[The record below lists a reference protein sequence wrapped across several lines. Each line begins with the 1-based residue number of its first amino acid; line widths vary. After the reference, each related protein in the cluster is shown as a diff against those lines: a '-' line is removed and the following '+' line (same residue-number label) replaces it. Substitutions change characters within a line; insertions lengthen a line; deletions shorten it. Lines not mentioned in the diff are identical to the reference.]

1 MQNETKKNPL
11 GPHQKKQ
18 LMLKLA
24 KALEEHPPGGKEK
37 NKKNQKPKFDKL

>member
-1 MQNETKKNPL
+1 MKNETEKNPL

-24 KALEEHPPGGKEK
+24 KALEEHPPRAKDET
-37 NKKNQKPKFDKL
+37 KKQHEIQK